1 MKKWVIGVAVVVCAA
16 SLLVPFAAVMVI
28 VSLLGGSQQQMSAG
42 NAALC
47 TASWQGEEVTER
59 DLSREQLDA
68 AATIHAQA
76 QAAGVGD
83 QGATV
88 GIATAL
94 QESDLG
100 AAPSSLE
107 PNGDGDIGLFQ
118 QRTYLGWYADGA
130 TQQENIRILLD
141 HAYQAKVFF
150 LGHDSL
156 DGYHI
161 PGLVDIENWQS
172 MSLTQAAQAV
182 QVSAYPDAY
191 AKHEPLARALV
202 GRLSS
207 APQGQILC
215 AGGVGGTLDC
225 PATGLGTEAGL
236 NPDALR
242 GLRCIRQKWPQIE
255 VIGGKRNDPGS
266 DHHNGNAID
275 PMIPDYLTGQGIA
288 LGTEIAEWA
297 KANAQG
303 LGVTYIIWRKQ
314 IWSTARAQEGWRECG
329 SAKATCYA
337 GGDPSAAHLDHVHI
351 SFIGAGGTGV
361 PAGGDAAAGVAS
373 GSVALPIAKGSY
385 RLTARYNQAGSA
397 WSSGFHTG
405 LDFAAAQGV
414 PIVSITDG
422 IVLEAPSG
430 GAYGNLTKIKAAD
443 GTVFYYAHQSSRSV
457 TVGQSV
463 TAGQPIGKVGSTG
476 NSYGPHLH
484 LEVRV
489 AGSRVDPETWL
500 QGRGVT
506 P

>member
-202 GRLSS
+202 
-207 APQGQILC
+207 
-215 AGGVGGTLDC
+215 
-225 PATGLGTEAGL
+225 
-236 NPDALR
+236 
-242 GLRCIRQKWPQIE
+242 
-255 VIGGKRNDPGS
+255 
-266 DHHNGNAID
+266 
-275 PMIPDYLTGQGIA
+275 
-288 LGTEIAEWA
+288 
-297 KANAQG
+297 
-303 LGVTYIIWRKQ
+303 
-314 IWSTARAQEGWRECG
+314 
-329 SAKATCYA
+329 
-337 GGDPSAAHLDHVHI
+337 
-351 SFIGAGGTGV
+351 
-361 PAGGDAAAGVAS
+361 
-373 GSVALPIAKGSY
+373 
-385 RLTARYNQAGSA
+385 
-397 WSSGFHTG
+397 
-405 LDFAAAQGV
+405 
-414 PIVSITDG
+414 
-422 IVLEAPSG
+422 
-430 GAYGNLTKIKAAD
+430 
-443 GTVFYYAHQSSRSV
+443 
-457 TVGQSV
+457 
-463 TAGQPIGKVGSTG
+463 
-476 NSYGPHLH
+476 
-484 LEVRV
+484 
-489 AGSRVDPETWL
+489 
-500 QGRGVT
+500 
-506 P
+506 